1 MLNIKKYIAGILIIW
16 LAAGAISLFLNL
28 YDDRK
33 EREALAF
40 QTARTLLAQLVHTRT
55 WNARHGGVYVPIRP
69 HVQPNPYLDDHERDL
84 TSENGLRL
92 TKINPA
98 YMTRQ
103 IAEIA
108 A

>member
-55 WNARHGGVYVPIRP
+55 WNARHGESTCRYVLMFSPTHI
-69 HVQPNPYLDDHERDL
+69 LMI
-84 TSENGLRL
+84 TSG
-92 TKINPA
+92 I
-98 YMTRQ
+98 
-103 IAEIA
+103 
-108 A
+108 